1 MEEFFEIIA
10 KSLCEF
16 FQTRHIA
23 FFQLSQS
30 KDELILKYASGFHPE
45 SLKNLGRLGLTLN
58 IFRTLLDEKNF
69 QIENE
74 IFRNERELASWVRM
88 DGLES
93 MIAVPIFTKGDIWGI
108 LAVFSQERFKFKK
121 QDGEV
126 LNLWGAQI
134 EKLQDFFSSYLKTR
148 LDESLVQILGNI
160 ELLKFKLRDKKTIQA
175 SDIMNALDHL
185 ENAILK
191 TSRNLDRLYA
201 EPTFEEKSEE
211 KPAEEILTEE
221 MITIEG
227 ERIPLLEK
235 RTEIRLRKV
244 LIVDDQPII
253 TDLLVD
259 ILKRMGLT
267 FEVAWG
273 GKDGLEIFAKDGFDL
288 VITDLGMPDISGWE
302 VSKFVKK
309 QNPSVPVI
317 LITGWGVKPDSYKV
331 KDSGVDFVINK
342 PFQIDQLEKIIRSL
356 IDRRK
361 GIG

>member
-1 MEEFFEIIA
+1 MEKFFEIIA

-16 FQTRHIA
+16 FRTKYIA

-30 KDELILKYASGFHPE
+30 KDELILKFASGFHPE
-45 SLKNLGRLGLTLN
+45 SLKNLARLGLTLN

-74 IFRNERELASWVRM
+74 IFRNEKELASGVRM

-108 LAVFSQERFKFKK
+108 LALFSQERFRFKK

-134 EKLQDFFSSYLKTR
+134 EKLQDFFSSYVETR
-148 LDESLVQILGNI
+148 LDENLAQILGNI
-160 ELLKFKLRDKKTIQA
+160 ELLKFKLRNKKAIQA
-175 SDIMNALDHL
+175 SDIINALTHL
-185 ENAILK
+185 GDAILE
-191 TSRNLDRLYA
+191 TSRNLDRFYD
-201 EPTFEEKSEE
+201 EPTVEDKPEE
-211 KPAEEILTEE
+211 KPAEEILAEE
-221 MITIEG
+221 VITIEG
-227 ERIPLLEK
+227 ERIPPLEK

-273 GKDGLEIFAKDGFDL
+273 GKDGLKIFAKDGFDL

-302 VSKFVKK
+302 VSKSVKK
-309 QNPSVPVI
+309 QKPSVPVI
-317 LITGWGVKPDSYKV
+317 LITGWGVEPDSYKV

-356 IDRRK
+356 IDKRK